1 MAINR
6 ISGDILE
13 SNLLRSSDI
22 AFQTDLLYLDISNN
36 RIGVKTN
43 SPGNFALDV
52 NGNMRVQGNQ
62 TVTGDLIVQ
71 GTTTTID
78 SQNLV
83 VEDNVITLNENAST
97 ATDAGIM
104 IQRAGQNNAVFYW
117 DETNTEFRFGTTP
130 EDGSTRT
137 DFTNVTLADAR
148 LANLTLQGQLVAD
161 RITSSG
167 SNADIVLQP
176 QGTGAV
182 VLNTIKSDD
191 SSTVTISDGLQVNG
205 NLNIDGNQVI
215 TGDLTVQ
222 GTTTTID
229 SQNLVVE
236 DNLLFI
242 NSNNSAETDA
252 GLMIYRGP
260 NDPAVFFWD
269 EDDDKF
275 KLGTTT
281 SDGSTRTDLD
291 GVTLQKLQIADP
303 VADEDAAT
311 KAYVDTQLGG
321 GGAVIG
327 TNVTIGTPTDSTFG
341 DGALTTLGE
350 EASVTDALDSLNETM
365 ENIRE
370 STYVQSV
377 SFVSDSTSI
386 SLGDTVTLTITTVGG
401 GADRYTIT
409 WGDGTQTVATT
420 DSTPSHTYNEASGSP
435 MTVTVK
441 AFANGAVTDSAGSFA
456 TSTRT
461 GYITVASAAPVAA
474 FAIRNNATRD
484 GGAVIT
490 TADTGD
496 TVYLQNNT
504 TNTVSDCTFSVDWGD
519 GTTDTVANDSAAGG
533 ASGNNLSHTYTNA
546 AADDGSTVAGTGAG
560 DTKYQIRLTLLSH
573 STANPATV
581 PQSVNSNFEVY
592 STHTPKIDIADSTV
606 RGVNEESSSG
616 FSVTFRNGTDTNPGA
631 NSSFSATQIY
641 QWDFTDD
648 STQTSVNIGSGSTG
662 DTGQNITKVFG
673 FTQSGSG
680 TVGTTQTYPVKLTI
694 NNGHTTGVFES
705 AITNIIVEP
714 DVRAN
719 LAGTAITVNTG
730 SGDNS
735 LSIYDVTDLD
745 GVNRARVRYT
755 NTSQNADDY
764 EYDFLNDSSDVLHI
778 AEDGSTAGTIGNT
791 LQKNFAGQSAGS
803 IVTDFRATGTPD
815 TIHQSDTQTI
825 TFTMKSV
832 PSAPSGLSSKTL
844 TLADSA
850 QGTNPHLCAGF
861 TDNTSTADT
870 LAAGTSL
877 ESTTARRYTTT
888 TTLDT
893 NTVTNFLVNDA
904 NGTGSTVNQTV
915 TASINASAS
924 GARTFTTTEGGAN
937 NGTFTKLV
945 VTNHRDYDEVDSSY
959 PQRLYLVATAKITQD
974 LADYSVGL
982 SAQRIESSAGGN
994 TGYVH
999 VLKDDVTATP
1009 TTTIGT
1015 IAEGT
1020 AGTKR
1025 YISGVPYYN
1034 TGSPT
1039 VTITGTTVANFTGQA
1054 YQDAADPH
1062 EVDPGTS
1069 QESTSGD
1076 VISATSY
1083 TYANVD
1089 GASSMLTGGIPN
1101 TDTGVSSAYTLGTL
1115 TQSLTSSSIRAVQQI
1130 KARSKNANGTGSYSE
1145 SSTKIQVYTASLL
1158 TLDNEAGGIT
1168 VSDSLGAGFDDDAVR
1183 IAGFG
1188 SLSGDTPSL
1197 FDSSNANYYTDSAWS
1212 GAVTVAG
1219 TNEAISRFG
1228 TIKHFTTDLS
1238 SGYLPVGPD
1247 LNTDRSGA
1255 QYYTFAFRRTT
1266 MSNFTIRLSG
1276 TVSGCFIAA
1285 PGTAIDSASGLNG
1298 WLDAGITYGGSGVPG
1313 SDTGNGGNGSNGCA
1327 FTSGDRIIDGTSYS
1341 NDTFTLT
1348 LGSENGTNAT
1358 GNNILVRF
1366 KLESGDS
1373 ITALSIE

>member
-1 MAINR
+1 MALNR

-13 SNLLRSSDI
+13 SNLIRSSDL
-22 AFQTDLLYLDISNN
+22 AFNTDLLYVDVSNG
-36 RIGVKTN
+36 RIGVKTD

-52 NGNMRVQGNQ
+52 NGNMRVQG
-62 TVTGDLIVQ
+62 D
-71 GTTTTID
+71 TT
-78 SQNLV
+78 
-83 VEDNVITLNENAST
+83 
-97 ATDAGIM
+97 
-104 IQRAGQNNAVFYW
+104 
-117 DETNTEFRFGTTP
+117 
-130 EDGSTRT
+130 
-137 DFTNVTLADAR
+137 
-148 LANLTLQGQLVAD
+148 
-161 RITSSG
+161 
-167 SNADIVLQP
+167 
-176 QGTGAV
+176 
-182 VLNTIKSDD
+182 
-191 SSTVTISDGLQVNG
+191 
-205 NLNIDGNQVI
+205 I

-236 DNLLFI
+236 DNIITLNE
-242 NSNNSAETDA
+242 NSSTATDSGIMIQRA
-252 GLMIYRGP
+252 GA
-260 NDPAVFFWD
+260 DEAVLYWD
-269 EDDDKF
+269 ETLDKF
-275 KLGTTT
+275 RVGTTPE
-281 SDGSTRTDLD
+281 DGSTRTDFSN
-291 GVTLQKLQIADP
+291 VTLANIQVAAPAAD
-303 VADEDAAT
+303 ADAAT
-311 KAYVDTQLGG
+311 KKYVDDEISTVSGAGG
-321 GGAVIG
+321 VIG

-341 DGALTTLGE
+341 DGSLTTLGDE
-350 EASVTDALDSLNETM
+350 PSITDAIDSLNETM
-365 ENIRE
+365 ENIRN
-370 STYVQSV
+370 STYVKSV

-386 SLGDTVTLTITTVGG
+386 STGDTVTLTITPVGG

-409 WGDGTQTVATT
+409 WGDGNEDVGTT
-420 DSTPSHTYNEASGSP
+420 DSTPSHTYNESSGSP

-441 AFANGAVTDSAGSFA
+441 AFANGATTDSAGSFA
-456 TSTRT
+456 TSTRSN
-461 GYITVASAAPVAA
+461 YITVASPAPVVA

-484 GGAVIT
+484 GGAAIT

-504 TNTVSDCTFSVDWGD
+504 TNSVSDCTYSVDWGD
-519 GTTDTVANDSAAGG
+519 GQTDTVANDSAAGG

-573 STANPATV
+573 STANPALI
-581 PQSVNSNFEVY
+581 PQSTNSNFEVY
-592 STHTPKIDIADSTV
+592 STHTPKIDIADSTL
-606 RGVNEESSSG
+606 RGVNEEGTSG
-616 FSVTFRNGTDTNPGA
+616 FPVTFINGTDTNPGA

-648 STQTSVNIGSGSTG
+648 STQTQVNIGSGSSG
-662 DTGQNITKVFG
+662 DTDQTISKTFG

-680 TVGTTQTYPVKLTI
+680 SQGSTTTYPVKLVI

-705 AITNIIVEP
+705 AITNIVVEP

-719 LAGTAITVNTG
+719 LAGTAVTVSTG

-735 LSIYDVTDLD
+735 LSLYDVTDLD
-745 GVNRARVRYT
+745 GANRALARFT

-791 LQKNFAGQSAGS
+791 LDKNFSGQSAGS

-815 TIHQSDTQTI
+815 TIHQNDNETV

-832 PSAPSGLSSKTL
+832 PSAPNGLSSFTL

-870 LAAGTSL
+870 LTAGTSL

-888 TTLDT
+888 TTIDT
-893 NTVTNFLVNDA
+893 AVMNGFLVNDA

-924 GARTFTTTEGGAN
+924 GARTYTTTEGGAN

-945 VTNHRDYDEVDSSY
+945 TTDHKDYDEVDSSY
-959 PQRLYLVATAKITQD
+959 PQRLYLVADAKITQD

-994 TGYVH
+994 TGFVH
-999 VLKDDVTATP
+999 ILKDDVTATP

-1020 AGTKR
+1020 AGTQR

-1039 VTITGTTVANFTGQA
+1039 VTVTGTTVANFTGQA
-1054 YQDAADPH
+1054 YQDASDPH
-1062 EVDPGTS
+1062 EIDPGTS
-1069 QESTSGD
+1069 QESTSGN

-1101 TDTGVSSAYTLGTL
+1101 TDVGVSSAYTLGTL

-1183 IAGFG
+1183 ISGFG

-1197 FDSSNANYYTDSAWS
+1197 NDSSNANYYTDHAWS

-1238 SGYLPVGPD
+1238 SGYLPAGPD

-1255 QYYTFAFRRTT
+1255 QYYNFAFRRTT
-1266 MSNFTIRLSG
+1266 MANFTVRLTG
-1276 TVSGCFIAA
+1276 TVSGFFIAA

-1298 WLDAGITYGGSGVPG
+1298 WLDASITYGGSGVPG

-1327 FTSGDRIIDGTSYS
+1327 FTSGDRIQDGTSYS
-1341 NDTFTLT
+1341 NQTFTLT
-1348 LGSENGTNAT
+1348 LGSENATNAT
-1358 GNNILVRF
+1358 GNNVLVRI

>member
-1 MAINR
+1 MALNR

-13 SNLLRSSDI
+13 SNLIRSTNLEFSNSSDNTLLFFDVLNQRLGI
-22 AFQTDLLYLDISNN
+22 RTD
-36 RIGVKTN
+36 T
-43 SPGNFALDV
+43 PGNFALDV
-52 NGNMRVQGNQ
+52 NGDMRV
-62 TVTGDLIVQ
+62 V
-71 GTTTTID
+71 
-78 SQNLV
+78 
-83 VEDNVITLNENAST
+83 
-97 ATDAGIM
+97 
-104 IQRAGQNNAVFYW
+104 
-117 DETNTEFRFGTTP
+117 
-130 EDGSTRT
+130 
-137 DFTNVTLADAR
+137 
-148 LANLTLQGQLVAD
+148 
-161 RITSSG
+161 
-167 SNADIVLQP
+167 
-176 QGTGAV
+176 
-182 VLNTIKSDD
+182 
-191 SSTVTISDGLQVNG
+191 
-205 NLNIDGNQVI
+205 
-215 TGDLTVQ
+215 GDLTVQ

-236 DNLLFI
+236 DNIITL
-242 NSNNSAETDA
+242 NENASTATDSGIMIQRA
-252 GLMIYRGP
+252 GA
-260 NDPAVFFWD
+260 DEAVLYWD
-269 EDDDKF
+269 ETLDKF
-275 KLGTTT
+275 RVGTTPE
-281 SDGSTRTDLD
+281 DGSTSTDFSN
-291 GVTLQKLQIADP
+291 VTLANLQVAEPAAD
-303 VADEDAAT
+303 ADAAT
-311 KAYVDTQLGG
+311 KKYVDDEISTVSGAGG
-321 GGAVIG
+321 VVG

-341 DGALTTLGE
+341 DGSLTTLGD
-350 EASVTDALDSLNETM
+350 EASITDAIDSLNETM
-365 ENIRE
+365 ENIRN
-370 STYVQSV
+370 STYVKSV

-386 SLGDTVTLTITTVGG
+386 SLGNTVTLTITTVGG

-409 WGDGTQTVATT
+409 WGDGTEDVATT
-420 DSTPSHTYNEASGSP
+420 DSTPSHQYNEASGSP

-441 AFANGAVTDSAGSFA
+441 AFANGATTDSAGSFA

-461 GYITVASAAPVAA
+461 NYITVASAAPVAA

-496 TVYLQNNT
+496 TVFLQNNT

-519 GTTDTVANDSAAGG
+519 GTTDTVANDSADGG

-581 PQSVNSNFEVY
+581 PQSANSNFEVY

-606 RGVNEESSSG
+606 RGVNEEGTSG
-616 FSVTFRNGTDTNPGA
+616 FPVTFINGTDTSPGS
-631 NSSFSATQIY
+631 NSDFSATQIY

-648 STQTSVNIGSGSTG
+648 STQTSVNIGSGSSG
-662 DTGQNITKVFG
+662 DTDQTISKTFG

-680 TVGTTQTYPVKLTI
+680 QQGSTTTYPVKLVI

-705 AITNIIVEP
+705 SITNIIVEP

-719 LAGTAITVNTG
+719 LAGIAVTVSTG

-735 LSIYDVTDLD
+735 LSLYDVTDLD
-745 GVNRARVRYT
+745 GANRALARFT

-764 EYDFLNDSSDVLHI
+764 EYDFLNDSTDVLHI

-791 LQKNFAGQSAGS
+791 LDKNFSGQSAGS

-815 TIHQSDTQTI
+815 TIHQNDNETV
-825 TFTMKSV
+825 TFTMKST
-832 PSAPSGLSSKTL
+832 PSAPNGLSSFSL

-870 LAAGTSL
+870 LSAGTSL

-888 TTLDT
+888 TTIDT
-893 NTVTNFLVNDA
+893 NVLNGFLVNDA

-945 VTNHRDYDEVDSSY
+945 TTDHKDYDEVDSSY
-959 PQRLYLVATAKITQD
+959 PQRLYLVADAKITQD

-982 SAQRIESSAGGN
+982 TAQRLESSTGGN

-999 VLKDDVTATP
+999 ILKDDVTATP

-1015 IAEGT
+1015 IAET
-1020 AGTKR
+1020 AGLGAGDYR
-1025 YISGVPYYN
+1025 YISGIKYYGRN
-1034 TGSPT
+1034 NPS
-1039 VTITGTTVANFTGQA
+1039 VTITGTTITNFTGQA
-1054 YQDAADPH
+1054 YQDTSTPV
-1062 EVDPGTS
+1062 EVIGGTN
-1069 QESTSGD
+1069 QESTSGN
-1076 VISATSY
+1076 VLASNPTTF

-1115 TQSLTSSSIRAVQQI
+1115 TCPLVEIDDSTNIESVQQI
-1130 KARSKNANGTGSYSE
+1130 KIRSKNANGTGSYSE
-1145 SSTKIQVYTASLL
+1145 STTKIQVYTALPNG
-1158 TLDNEAGGIT
+1158 LDDENASNGGGIT

-1183 IAGFG
+1183 ISGFG

-1197 FDSSNANYYTDSAWS
+1197 NDSSNANYYTDHAWS

-1238 SGYLPVGPD
+1238 SGYLPAGPD
-1247 LNTDRSGA
+1247 LATGRDGGEA
-1255 QYYTFAFRRTT
+1255 QYYNFAFRRTT
-1266 MSNFTIRLSG
+1266 VANFTVRLSG
-1276 TVSGCFIAA
+1276 TVSGFFIAA
-1285 PGTAIDSASGLNG
+1285 PGTGIDSSSGLNG
-1298 WLDAGITYGGSGVPG
+1298 WLNAGVTYGGSGQPG
-1313 SDTGNGGNGSNGCA
+1313 SDTGNGGNGSDGCA
-1327 FTSGDRIIDGTSYS
+1327 FTSGDRILDGTSYS
-1341 NDTFTLT
+1341 NQTFTLT
-1348 LGSENGTNAT
+1348 LGSENMTNAT
-1358 GNNILVRF
+1358 GNNVLIRI